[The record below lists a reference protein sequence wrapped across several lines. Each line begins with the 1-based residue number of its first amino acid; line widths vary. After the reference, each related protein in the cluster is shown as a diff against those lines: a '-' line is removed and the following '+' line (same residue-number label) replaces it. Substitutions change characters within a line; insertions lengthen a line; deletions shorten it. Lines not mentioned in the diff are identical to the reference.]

1 MLESA
6 WQHGPCLGTGMQQA
20 SKGADVRAQFA
31 QAHLP
36 VSLERRISVSHLHVQ
51 GRSGAWP
58 QYRPQLYATVLTD
71 SVTRTACYAQQ

>member
-6 WQHGPCLGTGMQQA
+6 WQHGPCLGAGMQQA
-20 SKGADVRAQFA
+20 SKGADVRAQVA

-36 VSLERRISVSHLHVQ
+36 VSLERCISVSHLHIQ

-58 QYRPQLYATVLTD
+58 QYGP
-71 SVTRTACYAQQ
+71 

>member
-6 WQHGPCLGTGMQQA
+6 WEHEPCLGTGMQQA
-20 SKGADVRAQFA
+20 SKGADVRAQVA

-51 GRSGAWP
+51 GRS
-58 QYRPQLYATVLTD
+58 
-71 SVTRTACYAQQ
+71 